1 MSAAFAA
8 VCDVPADHPA
18 FAGHFPGRPV
28 WPGVLLLAE
37 VMEALRAAP
46 ALAVALGERP
56 QIAAAKFLAPVRPA
70 SRLDIA
76 LTPAA
81 GGGAGIGFEVRCGA
95 TLVASGRLVAEEVT
109 A

>member
-8 VCDVPADHPA
+8 VCDVPPDHPA
-18 FAGHFPGRPV
+18 FAGHFPGRPI

-46 ALAVALGERP
+46 ALAAALGERP

-76 LTPAA
+76 LTAL
-81 GGGAGIGFEVRCGA
+81 GGGPGVGFEVRCGA
-95 TLVASGRLVAEEVT
+95 TLVASGRLVAEP
-109 A
+109 AA

>member
-8 VCDVPADHPA
+8 VRDVPADHPA
-18 FAGHFPGRPV
+18 FAGHFPGRPI

-46 ALAVALGERP
+46 ALAAVLGEQP
-56 QIAAAKFLAPVRPA
+56 SIAAAKFLAPVRPA

-81 GGGAGIGFEVRCGA
+81 GGGPAVGFEVRCGA
-95 TLVASGRLVAEEVT
+95 TLVASGRLVAE
-109 A
+109 AAA

>member
-1 MSAAFAA
+1 MSASFAV

-18 FAGHFPGRPV
+18 FAGHFPGRPI

-46 ALAVALGERP
+46 ALAAALGERP
-56 QIAAAKFLAPVRPA
+56 SIAAAKFLAPVRPA

-81 GGGAGIGFEVRCGA
+81 GSAAVGFEVRCGA
-95 TLVASGRLVAEEVT
+95 TLVASGRLVAAEEE

>member
-8 VCDVPADHPA
+8 VRDVPADHPA

-46 ALAVALGERP
+46 ALAAALGERP
-56 QIAAAKFLAPVRPA
+56 SIAAAKFLAPVRPA

-81 GGGAGIGFEVRCGA
+81 SGVGVGFEVRCGA
-95 TLVASGRLVAEEVT
+95 TLVASGRLVAEE
-109 A
+109 AA